1 MSYSK
6 LDRRLVD
13 LEQEAAR
20 IAERAYTT
28 WIENLSLPDLE
39 ALCAAYIEPDPVT
52 QAALEAM
59 SDAEIEQLIATR
71 WQSAREWDMALLQ
84 VKERLAAIHASQEH

>member
-6 LDRRLVD
+6 MDRRLVE
-13 LEQEAAR
+13 LEREAEQA
-20 IAERAYTT
+20 AERAYTT

-39 ALCAAYIEPDPVT
+39 ALCAAYEPDPAH

-59 SDAEIEQLIATR
+59 SDAELEHLIATR
-71 WQSAREWDMALLQ
+71 RQTAREWDMALLEM
-84 VKERLAAIHASQEH
+84 KDRLAAVHASQEH